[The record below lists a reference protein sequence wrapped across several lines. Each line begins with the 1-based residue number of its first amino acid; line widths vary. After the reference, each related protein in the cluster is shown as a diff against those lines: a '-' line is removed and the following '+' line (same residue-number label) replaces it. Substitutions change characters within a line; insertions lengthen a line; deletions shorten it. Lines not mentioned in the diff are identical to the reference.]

1 GGRLEYPRVGERASG
16 ALTFA
21 GEEGLAKYEWPY
33 ITIAGLM
40 EGPTVL
46 ITGGIH
52 AAEYTGIEA
61 AIRLGR
67 TISPDAVRG
76 TILILP
82 LLNRPGFYERSIY
95 VNPEDG
101 DNLNRLFPG
110 KPDGTWGERFAHH
123 LLTEIITKCDYSID
137 LHAGDLIEDLE
148 PFVIYRETGTP
159 ALDERI
165 RGMADAYGARWAVKG
180 MPTSERPG
188 SLFAVAAL
196 NGVASMIAESGGRGL
211 LIEEDVARHVTGV
224 TNILR
229 AIGLLSGTPERVEP
243 PTVVKSFEWLRSPV
257 EGIFHSHVRVAQL
270 VKPRDLLGD
279 MTDLVGEPLA
289 AITAPVGG
297 VVLFIVTSPP
307 STLNAHQA
315 TSPKDSDAARLVLEP
330 LASLGKEG
338 QPIANGLAAE
348 IPTVANSGIAK
359 DFTSVTWKLRQGVK
373 WSDGTPLSADD
384 VAFTYEYQ

>member
-1 GGRLEYPRVGERASG
+1 MNIGPITLPEAGERKTG
-16 ALTFA
+16 MFTFA
-21 GEEGLAKYEWPY
+21 GDEGLAKYEWPY
-33 ITIAGLM
+33 IAIAGPRA
-40 EGPTVL
+40 GPVVL
-46 ITGGIH
+46 ITAGIH

-67 TISPDAVRG
+67 TISPESVHG
-76 TILILP
+76 TILIVP

-110 KPDGTWGERFAHH
+110 KRDGTWGERFAHH
-123 LLTEIITKCDYSID
+123 LLTEIVVRCDYAID
-137 LHAGDLIEDLE
+137 LHAGDLIEDLVA
-148 PFVIYRETGTP
+148 FVIYRETGTP
-159 ALDERI
+159 SLDERV
-165 RGMADAYGARWAVKG
+165 RQMADAYGARWAVKG

-229 AIGLLSGTPERVEP
+229 TIGVLAGRPDRVEP

-257 EGIFHSHVRVAQL
+257 EGIFHSHVRVDQM

-289 AITAPVGG
+289 AMTAPVGG
-297 VVLFIVTSPP
+297 VVLFIVTSPAIKK
-307 STLNAHQA
+307 NG
-315 TSPKDSDAARLVLEP
+315 LVLAIGE
-330 LASLGKEG
+330 L
-338 QPIANGLAAE
+338 
-348 IPTVANSGIAK
+348 
-359 DFTSVTWKLRQGVK
+359 
-373 WSDGTPLSADD
+373 
-384 VAFTYEYQ
+384 